1 MATYTTNY
9 NLTKIDLNDAPP
21 DITVINSNWDTIDAE
36 LKTLSSK
43 TATEVVKT
51 ITVLPEMWVGTEF
64 PYTCTVAHKLGGE
77 PSTRPLIDL
86 DTSSCSTLEDVE
98 NAESAYNHLYKA
110 TFDATN
116 LVLYS
121 KEIPQVGYT
130 IIIKVVM

>member
-1 MATYTTNY
+1 MSTTTTNY
-9 NLTKIDLNDAPP
+9 GLVKPELADVA
-21 DITVINSNWDTIDAE
+21 DITAMNPNWDIIDE
-36 LKTLSSK
+36 KLNTLE
-43 TATEVVKT
+43 TATSTEIVKT
-51 ITVLPEMWVGTEF
+51 IATVPEMWDGTEF

-98 NAESAYNHLYKA
+98 DVESAYNHLYKA

-116 LVLYS
+116 VTLYS
-121 KEIPQVGYT
+121 KEVPQAGYK